1 MAKKQYRI
9 EIDEVTT
16 DTLTALQGANIS
28 FKLYEV
34 NEVKRESG
42 SFASGSNFATTELL
56 LKEVDKI
63 DDNQYDPQTLKNY
76 TANLTRNIPHV
87 MEKIVKIID

>member
-1 MAKKQYRI
+1 MLKKYRI
-9 EIDEVTT
+9 EIDNPTTEV
-16 DTLTALQGANIS
+16 LAALKAANID
-28 FKLYEV
+28 FTLFEV

-42 SFASGSNFATTELL
+42 SFASGSNFATVELV

-76 TANLTRNIPHV
+76 TANLTRNLPHIA
-87 MEKIVKIID
+87 EKIVRL

>member
-9 EIDEVTT
+9 EINNVNAN
-16 DTLTALQGANIS
+16 TLTALQGANIS

-42 SFASGSNFATTELL
+42 SFASGSKFATVELL
-56 LKEVDKI
+56 LKKVDKI

-76 TANLTRNIPHV
+76 TANLTRNIPHIA
-87 MEKIVKIID
+87 EKIVRL

>member
-1 MAKKQYRI
+1 MAKKQYKI
-9 EIDEVTT
+9 EA
-16 DTLTALQGANIS
+16 TATSENIAKLKEAGVD

-42 SFASGSNFATTELL
+42 SFASGSNFATVELV

-63 DDNQYDPQTLKNY
+63 DDKEYDPQTLKNY
-76 TANLTRNIPHV
+76 TANLTRNLPHV
-87 MEKIVKIID
+87 MEKIVKL

>member
-1 MAKKQYRI
+1 MAKKQYKI
-9 EIDEVTT
+9 ETT
-16 DTLTALQGANIS
+16 DVNANTLTALQGANIS

-42 SFASGSNFATTELL
+42 SFASGSNFATVELL

-63 DDNQYDPQTLKNY
+63 DDKEYDPQTLKNY

>member
-1 MAKKQYRI
+1 MAKKQYKI
-9 EIDEVTT
+9 EVTA
-16 DTLTALQGANIS
+16 TAENIAALKEAGVA

-42 SFASGSNFATTELL
+42 SFASGSNFATVELL

-76 TANLTRNIPHV
+76 TANLTRNLPHV
-87 MEKIVKIID
+87 MTKVVKL

>member
-1 MAKKQYRI
+1 MLKKYRI
-9 EIDEVTT
+9 EIDNPTAEV
-16 DTLTALQGANIS
+16 LQALEGLNY
-28 FKLYEV
+28 KLYEV

-42 SFASGSNFATTELL
+42 SFASGSNFATVELV

-76 TANLTRNIPHV
+76 TANLTRNIPHIA
-87 MEKIVKIID
+87 EKIVRL

>member
-1 MAKKQYRI
+1 MAKKRYRI
-9 EIDEVTT
+9 ETDEVTT

-42 SFASGSNFATTELL
+42 SFASGSNFATTELI
-56 LKEVDKI
+56 LKPVIELDTTEYEE
-63 DDNQYDPQTLKNY
+63 QALKNY
-76 TANLTRNIPHV
+76 TSNLSRNIPHV
-87 MEKIVKIID
+87 MTKEVRL

>member
-34 NEVKRESG
+34 NEVRKSSE
-42 SFASGSNFATTELL
+42 SFACGSNFATTELL

-76 TANLTRNIPHV
+76 TANLTRNLPHV
-87 MEKIVKIID
+87 MTKEVRL

>member
-9 EIDEVTT
+9 EINNVTAEV
-16 DTLTALQGANIS
+16 LQALEGLNY
-28 FKLYEV
+28 KLYEV

-56 LKEVDKI
+56 LKEVNEI
-63 DDNQYDPQTLKNY
+63 DEKEYDPQELKNY
-76 TANLTRNIPHV
+76 TANLSRNIPHV
-87 MEKIVKIID
+87 MTKEVRL